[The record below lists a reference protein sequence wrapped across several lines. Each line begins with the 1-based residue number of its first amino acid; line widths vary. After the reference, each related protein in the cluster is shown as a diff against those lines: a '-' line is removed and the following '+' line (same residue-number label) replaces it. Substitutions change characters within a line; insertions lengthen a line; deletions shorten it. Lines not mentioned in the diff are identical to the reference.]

1 MDMKFFFSLFFL
13 ICSLINIKVYSQ
25 NKTFKLQQIEDKLIE
40 VKVRKSDDQN
50 LNKSILNQS
59 FIDKLNIKNLDKVQF
74 PVFYEFELNLNDL
87 YNLDLNKDYFFSKL
101 YLGVYSDYDSL
112 TIDKNNNIFS
122 TFPDDNFR
130 LKYQLGDESYFSGW
144 IYQGY
149 LNDTLYNKFSYASE
163 VENNFIHVWD
173 LTEYPFDKQQLKI
186 QFIASKDTSFVRLR
200 PSENLKS
207 TFSKSIS
214 DLRKGYSINK
224 ITSNESFYISP
235 FDFIENK
242 KILRKKVFSVLT
254 FNIEV
259 DRSGS
264 WLFIKL
270 FIGSFLSFFISVIVF
285 LIPLKEFESRISL
298 SVGGIFGAIGNR
310 YFVDSTM
317 QNVQVL
323 TKADIINNMI
333 LLLLV
338 FNILVVTLQHTK
350 KYNIPFLENND
361 NAIKISIISFIAL
374 LSLILII

>member
-1 MDMKFFFSLFFL
+1 MKFYLSLFFA
-13 ICSLINIKVYSQ
+13 IFSLMNIELYSQ
-25 NKTFKLQQIEDKLIE
+25 NKTFKLQQIDDDLIE
-40 VKVRKSDDQN
+40 GKVRKSDNLN
-50 LNKSILNQS
+50 LNKSIVNQS
-59 FIDKLNIKNLDKVQF
+59 FINKINTKNLDKVQF

-87 YNLDLNKDYFFSKL
+87 YNLDLKKDYFFSKL
-101 YLGVYSDYDSL
+101 YMGVYSDYDSI
-112 TIDKNNNIFS
+112 TIDKNNNLFS
-122 TFPDDNFR
+122 TLPDDNFR

-173 LTEYPFDKQQLKI
+173 LSEYPFDKQQLKI
-186 QFIASKDTSFVRLR
+186 QFISSKDTSLVRLR
-200 PSENLKS
+200 SSDKLPS
-207 TFSKSIS
+207 TFNESIS
-214 DLRKGYSINK
+214 DLKKGYSINQ
-224 ITSNESFYISP
+224 ITSDESFYVSP
-235 FDFIENK
+235 FDFTDKENVF
-242 KILRKKVFSVLT
+242 RKKVFSVLT
-254 FNIEV
+254 FYIEV

-338 FNILVVTLQHTK
+338 FNILVVTLQHSK

-361 NAIKISIISFIAL
+361 NAIRISVISFIVL
-374 LSLILII
+374 LSIILIV

>member
-1 MDMKFFFSLFFL
+1 MKFYLSLFFA
-13 ICSLINIKVYSQ
+13 IFSLMNIELYSQ
-25 NKTFKLQQIEDKLIE
+25 NKTFKLQQIDDDLIE
-40 VKVRKSDDQN
+40 GKVRKSDNLN
-50 LNKSILNQS
+50 LNKSIVNQS
-59 FIDKLNIKNLDKVQF
+59 FINKINTKNLDKVQF

-101 YLGVYSDYDSL
+101 YMGVYSDYDSI
-112 TIDKNNNIFS
+112 TIDKNNNLFS
-122 TFPDDNFR
+122 TLPDDNFR

-149 LNDTLYNKFSYASE
+149 LNDTLYNKYSYASE

-173 LTEYPFDKQQLKI
+173 LSEYPFDKQQLKI
-186 QFIASKDTSFVRLR
+186 QFVASKDTSLVRLR
-200 PSENLKS
+200 SSDKLPS
-207 TFSKSIS
+207 TFNESIS
-214 DLRKGYSINK
+214 DLKKGYSINQ
-224 ITSNESFYISP
+224 ITSDESFYVSP
-235 FDFIENK
+235 FDFTDKESVF
-242 KILRKKVFSVLT
+242 RKKVFSVLT
-254 FNIEV
+254 FYIEV

-338 FNILVVTLQHTK
+338 FNILVVTLQHSK

-361 NAIKISIISFIAL
+361 NAIKISVISFIAL
-374 LSLILII
+374 LSIILIV